1 MRCLFVILLFIAC
14 NIMCLAKESKTQIE
28 KSFHIVFSLKQPQ
41 LNPYSE
47 CSLIKSQLFQTKNKT
62 LGTFMKEEK
71 LPSQQHIKIKYKP
84 EIYEPTLLDAIG
96 SQIYYIM
103 EDKLYNNWK

>member
-1 MRCLFVILLFIAC
+1 MRYLFVILLFFAC
-14 NIMCLAKESKTQIE
+14 NIMCLAKEFKTQTE
-28 KSFHIVFSLKQPQ
+28 ESFHIDFSLKQPQ
-41 LNPYSE
+41 LNLYSE

-71 LPSQQHIKIKYKP
+71 LPSQQQIKINYKH
-84 EIYEPTLLDAIG
+84 ETYEPTLLDAIG
-96 SQIYYIM
+96 SQIYYIL